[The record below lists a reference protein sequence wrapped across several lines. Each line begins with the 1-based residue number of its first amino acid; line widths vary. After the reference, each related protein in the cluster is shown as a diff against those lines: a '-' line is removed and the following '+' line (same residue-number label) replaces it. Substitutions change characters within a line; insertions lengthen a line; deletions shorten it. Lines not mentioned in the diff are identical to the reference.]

1 MLRVFE
7 DLSGDRYLEKD
18 SIQNP
23 VYKLTEINGELRL
36 DNNSIY
42 IAYYSR
48 KL

>member
-7 DLSGDRYLEKD
+7 DLSRDKYLQKD

-36 DNNSIY
+36 DN
-42 IAYYSR
+42 
-48 KL
+48 KGMPCVDL